1 MLGNLFNVTGVTER
15 LSKTAANEL
24 INICTI
30 FLGVSVG
37 ATASAETFLTKETLS
52 IVFLGLVAFCFS
64 TIGGILS
71 GKLLY
76 LITRGK
82 INPLIG
88 SAGVSAVQWLPAYR
102 RSLARRKIRAT
113 SCSCT
118 PWART

>member
-64 TIGGILS
+64 TI
-71 GKLLY
+71 
-76 LITRGK
+76 
-82 INPLIG
+82 P
-88 SAGVSAVQWLPAYR
+88 AVFFPVSSY
-102 RSLARRKIRAT
+102 T
-113 SCSCT
+113 
-118 PWART
+118 